1 MATQTLT
8 REIRTACDVRSWAA
22 APTADGVDVVQ
33 SPAGRSAT
41 VAPRTE
47 AGRRALQRRRA
58 RVTARRRPPSGVLP
72 SSNRTSAVV
81 TADRGDEVDRR
92 EFRLGRWSR
101 LACTVSLLGT
111 AVILAVVL
119 LSAGTAEVVGQVTV
133 ATGDTLWSIAQEAD
147 PGADTGAVVAR
158 IRNLNGLT
166 GDSITAGAVLEVPI
180 SGR

>member
-1 MATQTLT
+1 MRVAD
-8 REIRTACDVRSWAA
+8 ASPVAA
-22 APTADGVDVVQ
+22 A
-33 SPAGRSAT
+33 
-41 VAPRTE
+41 APRTE
-47 AGRRALQRRRA
+47 VGCRRRA
-58 RVTARRRPPSGVLP
+58 ADVLGAGGALDRRPPSGVLP

-81 TADRGDEVDRR
+81 TADRGDEVDHR

-147 PGADTGAVVAR
+147 PGADTRGRWSA
-158 IRNLNGLT
+158 GLRA
-166 GDSITAGAVLEVPI
+166 I
-180 SGR
+180 